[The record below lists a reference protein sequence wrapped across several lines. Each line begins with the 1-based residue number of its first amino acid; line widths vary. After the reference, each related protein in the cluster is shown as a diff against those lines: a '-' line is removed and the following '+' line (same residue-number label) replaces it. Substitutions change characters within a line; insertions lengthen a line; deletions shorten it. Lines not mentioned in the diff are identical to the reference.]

1 MSCCESEGT
10 RVEVVCEILLACHE
24 GGRYI
29 GGGSG
34 PAAGATYLRT
44 GPAVPGPHWLVLVP
58 PSSGHCGPAR
68 GPASLRSSG
77 PLERQGAWREG
88 LEEVQGL
95 VKSGQVHSI
104 VISPGPGSPERKKDI
119 GEGGGAGQ
127 LHGCP
132 SSPHPSS
139 SSLGNC
145 TMGGMPAPAPATAAL
160 LRYSCLFSPL
170 ACFSARKGERVF
182 REREREDPHSPP
194 TSDLRNPKERE
205 DPHSPLHLR
214 PSARLPP
221 ARLPASPQTRGWTC
235 QSARTCVARRRAPG
249 CG

>member
-24 GGRYI
+24 GGRYS

-95 VKSGQVHSI
+95 GQQ
-104 VISPGPGSPERKKDI
+104 G
-119 GEGGGAGQ
+119 
-127 LHGCP
+127 
-132 SSPHPSS
+132 
-139 SSLGNC
+139 
-145 TMGGMPAPAPATAAL
+145 
-160 LRYSCLFSPL
+160 
-170 ACFSARKGERVF
+170 
-182 REREREDPHSPP
+182 
-194 TSDLRNPKERE
+194 
-205 DPHSPLHLR
+205 
-214 PSARLPP
+214 
-221 ARLPASPQTRGWTC
+221 
-235 QSARTCVARRRAPG
+235 RRRAAAAEPG
-249 CG
+249 CHLDTTQWAQHRWVGGRDSIRCHWGAGTHQALNTEWVSE